1 MKAIYT
7 DAATRELESF
17 QSRQK
22 DMLESVIAERKLVL
36 GDEVLEITASDIKS
50 ASELIQI
57 YRPSFRRTQSTEL
70 VTRAY
75 IVTGIL
81 MMVGS
86 FFYSK
91 ILEIYSSNRTQAMIF
106 LMGAAM
112 AAIGWLFSFWMQTR
126 RRRMIEE
133 AQAYLAVMGR
143 KSLDIKESR
152 TNDVP
157 DA

>member
-17 QSRQK
+17 QTRQK

-57 YRPSFRRTQSTEL
+57 YRPSFRRAQSTEL
-70 VTRAY
+70 VTRVY

-91 ILEIYSSNRTQAMIF
+91 ILEIYSSNRTQALIF
-106 LMGAAM
+106 LMGAVM

-126 RRRMIEE
+126 RRRVIEE

-143 KSLDIKESR
+143 KSFDIKESR
-152 TNDVP
+152 TNDAP